1 MANPGPYPPMG
12 HMQQMGGPQMPP
24 MGMRP
29 PMRQGTSHIVP
40 VVVSA
45 GLAVGVFCGLLFGLG
60 TKHES
65 EPIKASNGAK
75 QSEESQIQTA
85 AVSTG
90 SAKAP
95 VTSPTPAAGS
105 AAAVAGGVA
114 PNVGGAAG
122 SAAAAVPARPGKLTI
137 EIKPD
142 GAAASAKIFID
153 GRQLTTGT
161 TADILFDP
169 GTKQRTVKV
178 VVQAA
183 GYQEEQRDET
193 VKSEEAT
200 SLSIPLKAVKAAA
213 STATG
218 DDAKPGSGSK
228 ADGGQGGQGG
238 QGGKSDGAKGTG
250 NKGNGKGS
258 GKSNTKGNG
267 LIDI

>member
-24 MGMRP
+24 LGMRP
-29 PMRQGTSHIVP
+29 PMRQGTSKVVP

-60 TKHES
+60 TKQIA
-65 EPIKASNGAK
+65 EPVKASNGAK

-95 VTSPTPAAGS
+95 VTTPTTPPAGS
-105 AAAVAGGVA
+105 AA
-114 PNVGGAAG
+114 PSAG
-122 SAAAAVPARPGKLTI
+122 SATAAAAAPAKPGKLTI

-142 GAAASAKIFID
+142 TAAASAKIFID

-161 TADILFDP
+161 TADISFDP
-169 GTKQRTVKV
+169 GTKERTVKV

-200 SLSIPLKAVKAAA
+200 SLSIPLKPVKAVT
-213 STATG
+213 STATTG
-218 DDAKPGSGSK
+218 DDAKPSSGGKS
-228 ADGGQGGQGG
+228 DGG

-250 NKGNGKGS
+250 NKGTGKGS
-258 GKSNTKGNG
+258 GKSNSKGNG

>member
-1 MANPGPYPPMG
+1 MG
-12 HMQQMGGPQMPP
+12 HMQQMGGPQMP

-29 PMRQGTSHIVP
+29 PMRQGTSKVVP

-60 TKHES
+60 TKHEA
-65 EPIKASNGAK
+65 EPSRASNGAK

-90 SAKAP
+90 TPKAP
-95 VTSPTPAAGS
+95 VTAPAAGS
-105 AAAVAGGVA
+105 AA
-114 PNVGGAAG
+114 PTAG
-122 SAAAAVPARPGKLTI
+122 SAAVAAAAPAKPGKLTI

-142 GAAASAKIFID
+142 SAAAGAKVFID
-153 GRQLTTGT
+153 GRQTTGT
-161 TADILFDP
+161 TAEIAFDP
-169 GTKQRTVKV
+169 GTRERTVKV

-200 SLSIPLKAVKAAA
+200 SLSIPLKPIKAAT
-213 STATG
+213 STAAG
-218 DDAKPGSGSK
+218 DDGKASSG
-228 ADGGQGGQGG
+228 
-238 QGGKSDGAKGTG
+238 GGKSDGGGQAGKPDGAKSTGTKGT
-250 NKGNGKGS
+250 GKGS
-258 GKSNTKGNG
+258 GGKKDTKGNG